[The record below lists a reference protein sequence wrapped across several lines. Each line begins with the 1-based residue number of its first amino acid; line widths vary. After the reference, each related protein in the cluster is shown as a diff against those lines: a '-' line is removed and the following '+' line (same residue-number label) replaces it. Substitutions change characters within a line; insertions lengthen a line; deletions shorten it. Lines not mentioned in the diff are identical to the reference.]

1 MHSPFTKI
9 RYILTFASSSLEQF
23 LRATWGAVSLAIV
36 LTLPQIRLN
45 SQPSQCVFFFFKL
58 TVSCLW
64 SWMRW
69 LPKLLSISSSQ
80 APLTTVH
87 FARLEPCLP
96 LPAKSWQLAARV
108 PYVVEPKFTCL
119 THSEVKQTKRS
130 EFGEEDGLLLDQAR
144 RTCGFCSKE
153 SSMVFREEFLKAK
166 YWMRVAGLW
175 LSSDW
180 LWWRHRAVLQDSCT
194 WHYHPP
200 PPRGSLFLQKS
211 FF

>member
-80 APLTTVH
+80 APLTTLH

-96 LPAKSWQLAARV
+96 LPAKSWQPVSLVLLNPSSRAWHTVRSSK
-108 PYVVEPKFTCL
+108 PKGQSLERKMVYYWT
-119 THSEVKQTKRS
+119 KQ
-130 EFGEEDGLLLDQAR
+130 GE
-144 RTCGFCSKE
+144 
-153 SSMVFREEFLKAK
+153 
-166 YWMRVAGLW
+166 RVA
-175 LSSDW
+175 SVQ
-180 LWWRHRAVLQDSCT
+180 RN
-194 WHYHPP
+194 
-200 PPRGSLFLQKS
+200 PRWFSGKS
-211 FF
+211 F